1 MMRPRI
7 RRRLASHGC
16 FSRWEISVPA
26 GFFVRGFCL
35 VYGLEDADISV
46 VFTLFMLAFA
56 SFLVVR
62 VIIYRREE
70 DVARCLTLAERD
82 FNNLISGGMSHGGR
96 QERVQERRQW
106 NEMAA
111 IPAPTVLINNA
122 GYRTPAHDLIQWNE
136 NDANGKGATMGKAS
150 MTAFLLREL
159 YQGDVEGAQLKISAD
174 IRNGAAPYIAPGI
187 GELVGFDKFDAET
200 KSFPEGAGV
209 ERWLLR
215 RVVAKR
221 QKQIRMI
228 TTDADGNRMFRH
240 PDDALDQL
248 IQQNI

>member
-1 MMRPRI
+1 V
-7 RRRLASHGC
+7 H
-16 FSRWEISVPA
+16 
-26 GFFVRGFCL
+26 
-35 VYGLEDADISV
+35 GLEDADITAV
-46 VFTLFMLAFA
+46 LTLFLFALAA
-56 SFLVVR
+56 FLAVKAV
-62 VIIYRREE
+62 IYRQEE
-70 DVARCLTLAERD
+70 TVARCLTLAERD
-82 FNNLISGGMSHGGR
+82 FNNLISSGLSHGGR
-96 QERVQERRQW
+96 QERVQERRNW

-111 IPAPTVLINNA
+111 IPAATVLINNA

-136 NDANGKGATMGKAS
+136 NDANGKGTAMGKAS

-159 YQGDVEGAQLKISAD
+159 YDGDVEGAQLKISAD

-187 GELVGFDKFDAET
+187 GELVGFDKFDPDT

-228 TTDADGNRMFRH
+228 TTDAAGNRMFRH